1 MDREEDMKDLFK
13 DILDVQDVE
22 GVIFFSLDGKLVFS
36 EFISILPEKIEHIDW
51 RSFFHTL
58 DTIREVELVFEN
70 SRFYVRRT
78 GSGYILVVMGK
89 TALIEMVRLNCNVL
103 LPAFEATTKKP
114 KGLGRI
120 FKKT

>member
-1 MDREEDMKDLFK
+1 MKDLFK

-51 RSFFHTL
+51 LSFFHTL

-89 TALIEMVRLNCNVL
+89 SALIEMVRLNCNIL
-103 LPAFEATTKKP
+103 LPAFEAAKKKP